1 MNRTFNLNSP
11 FGDTLRF
18 DRLTGHEGVSQ
29 LFEFRLECTSDSPD
43 LLPADALGRCF
54 SIEIDRGDE
63 APRHLSGHCT
73 GFRASGREGDRHAYE
88 AILRP
93 GLWYATRRTDFRIFQ
108 NTSVVEIVNEVLAAY
123 PFPVRWET
131 AADYSP
137 WTYCVQYRET
147 DANFVMRL
155 LELEGLWFWFDHA
168 AGEHTLVITDDI
180 GLGSPLDGADTV
192 PFHPGN
198 SLAPGRDHLRTW
210 SEAGQL
216 TTGRYAA
223 RDYNFVMPGANLETV
238 EQLAGAH
245 PHADYE
251 SFDFP
256 GEYHSVG
263 EGQPITRVRMESMH
277 AEHLRAACRG
287 HIRSLAPGRLFTLEG
302 HPVERR
308 NREYLVLVC
317 EYRFSDNGY
326 EAGGGARALEVETLA
341 HVHPS
346 DQPYRPP
353 RRTGKPT
360 ASGPDSAVVTGPAGQ
375 EIHTDEHG
383 RVKVQFHW
391 DRYGRRDENSSCWIR
406 VSHPWAGSGF
416 GGVHI
421 PRIGQEVIV
430 DYLNGDP
437 DQPIIVGRV
446 YNTMQPHPWGL
457 PENASQSGFLTRST
471 LGGNAETANALRFE
485 DKRGEEQLWIHAE
498 RNQDIEVE
506 HDETHWVGN
515 DRSKTIDRDET
526 THVKRDRT
534 ETVDRD
540 ETIAVH
546 GERTETVDGN
556 ETITIHS
563 NRRERVDGNESIGIG
578 GNRTENVERNET
590 VGIDG
595 NRSKTVGRNET
606 DRIGRNWSIK
616 VAKVKTETIGMASM
630 QNVGLG
636 KMTNVGLGYNRN
648 VGAMM
653 VSVVGLSRNDT
664 VGRSHTARVGDTY
677 TLTAGGGASLV
688 MDRDS
693 ILIEVGKSRIVLESG
708 GTITLEGTQISIKGD
723 TLVDIDGKKIDLN

>member
-1 MNRTFNLNSP
+1 MNRILNLTSP
-11 FGDTLRF
+11 LGEDF
-18 DRLTGHEGVSQ
+18 RLIEFAGHEATSD
-29 LFEFRLECTSDSPD
+29 LFEFELTCTSTRERIAPD
-43 LLPADALGRCF
+43 QALGQAF
-54 SIEIDRGDE
+54 SVACHLDDGGL
-63 APRHLSGHCT
+63 RHFNGQCT
-73 GFRASGREGDRHAYE
+73 GFRADGLSGRDAFRYRVT
-88 AILRP
+88 LSP
-93 GLWYATRRTDFRIFQ
+93 WLWYAGRRTDCRIFQ
-108 NTSVVEIVNEVLAAY
+108 NKSVVEIANEVLAPY
-123 PFPVRWET
+123 PFPVRWLT

-137 WTYCVQYRET
+137 WTYCVQYRES
-147 DANFVMRL
+147 DLNFLMRL
-155 LELEGLWFWFDHA
+155 LEQEGLWFWFDHA

-180 GLGSPLDGADTV
+180 GLAQPLPGAETIPFRPRDGARPDY
-192 PFHPGN
+192 
-198 SLAPGRDHLRTW
+198 DHLAQVAD
-210 SEAGQL
+210 SGQA
-216 TTGRYAA
+216 TSGRFAA
-223 RDYNFVMPGANLETV
+223 RDYNFIQPGADLLTTGELV
-238 EQLAGAH
+238 PDH
-245 PHADYE
+245 PHSDYE
-251 SFDFP
+251 VFEFP
-256 GEYHSVG
+256 GEYASLG
-263 EGQPITRVRMESMH
+263 EGLPFARVRME
-277 AEHLRAACRG
+277 ELAAGRHRVHVQGPVRG
-287 HIRSLAPGRLFTLEG
+287 LAPGRLFTLQR
-302 HPVERR
+302 HPVAAC
-308 NREYLVLVC
+308 NREHLVLAC
-317 EYRFSDNGY
+317 RYRFTDNDY
-326 EAGGGARALEVETLA
+326 ASGGGEAEVQASAE
-341 HVHPS
+341 VHPS
-346 DQPYRPP
+346 DRPYRPRRKTRKP
-353 RRTGKPT
+353 R
-360 ASGPDSAVVTGPAGQ
+360 SHGPDSAVVTGPAGQ

-563 NRRERVDGNESIGIG
+563 NRRERVDGNESISIG